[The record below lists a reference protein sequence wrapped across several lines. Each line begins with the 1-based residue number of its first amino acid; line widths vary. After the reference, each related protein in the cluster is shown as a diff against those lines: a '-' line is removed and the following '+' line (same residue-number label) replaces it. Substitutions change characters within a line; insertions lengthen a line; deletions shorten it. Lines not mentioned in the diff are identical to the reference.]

1 MRRKRKQPKTQKL
14 KSGKA
19 MTDTPQ
25 PEVLH
30 GARAIADFL
39 GVSEKAVYHM
49 AERKRIPTFKLGKTL
64 CARRSSIL
72 TAMDKLEQRVA

>member
-1 MRRKRKQPKTQKL
+1 
-14 KSGKA
+14 
-19 MTDTPQ
+19 MTDMPQ

-72 TAMDKLEQRVA
+72 AAMDKLEQRVA